1 MNAGNVPWIRI
12 HPYPEQYL
20 QEVRRVWANPSAELD
35 WFTQKYGMEYAVL
48 CGYYSKNVVQELAR
62 PNRSVRWKL
71 LYNNGMF
78 LVFAR
83 ENGANREP
91 VSTLKAVTEPLRD
104 ESNLIC
110 DVLEMG
116 IAPLY
121 SIESARTAMRIG
133 DVHGAIDHLQTARRL
148 SYGAK
153 EPTEILAKLLLEG
166 GIISMPNRSEKLL
179 TSRRTLLS
187 YRTDRWL
194 GLVR

>member
-1 MNAGNVPWIRI
+1 M
-12 HPYPEQYL
+12 
-20 QEVRRVWANPSAELD
+20 
-35 WFTQKYGMEYAVL
+35 L

-166 GIISMPNRSEKLL
+166 GDYLHAEPIYEKLL

-194 GLVR
+194 GLGSDMQRTHILLDCRSDEPALGPSALGR